1 MPNEGKSEA
10 SAWSIPDPRPD
21 LAFPK
26 LTEDMV
32 EGLRTYGKEET
43 FPANIALFTH
53 GQRGAD
59 MFVVLDGQIDAKAV
73 HLDHP
78 VREAWLQLLPAKRAG
93 RNEGK
98 YLKIGKVRVEW

>member
-1 MPNEGKSEA
+1 
-10 SAWSIPDPRPD
+10 
-21 LAFPK
+21 
-26 LTEDMV
+26 
-32 EGLRTYGKEET
+32 
-43 FPANIALFTH
+43 
-53 GQRGAD
+53 

-98 YLKIGKVRVEW
+98 YLKIG